1 MKRLPSSTLLVLMIT
16 MLFLAACSPAATPQ
30 ANNIPATSEA
40 TAPIAITAPS
50 ETPEPMASATPAPT
64 QPSTPVVMPT
74 AAPQTIVDVA
84 VANGSFKTLAAALQA
99 AGLVDALKSKGPFTV
114 FAPTDD
120 AFAKLPAGTI
130 DTLLKPE
137 NKSKLASIL
146 LYHVVPGRLDA
157 AAVSNLK
164 EATTLDGPSVA
175 FKVVDGKVA
184 VNDAN
189 IISPDVSAAN
199 GVIHVIDSVILPPEM
214 TAPTKD
220 IVDTAVANGSFKTL
234 VAAVKAAGLTDT
246 LKGKGPF
253 TVFAPTDEAFSALP
267 AGTVESLLKIENKQ
281 KLADILTHHVV
292 AGALSPVDL
301 FTQNSAKTVEGE
313 DIQFSAKDG
322 AFFVN
327 DAKVVLAALPTTN
340 GVIYVIN
347 QVILPQKAASAS
359 SSLDIIDTAV
369 ADGRFKTL
377 AAAIKAAG
385 LVETLKGT
393 GPFTVFAPT
402 DEAFSKLPSGTI
414 NTLLKPENK
423 QKLIDILTYHVIS
436 GSVKAADVIKL
447 SSAKTVEGK
456 EVTIK
461 VQGDKVFVNDAQVII
476 TDIQASNGVIHV
488 IDTVLTPPL

>member
-447 SSAKTVEGK
+447 ISAKTVEGK